1 MHHGQV
7 YNKSY
12 NEIICFHK
20 IELEGH
26 MSRIYVILY
35 TLGQSC
41 GQKVWPIDL
50 WNNLNLL
57 TNGYHQLY
65 LAHMML
71 LNSFL
76 SHFQLS
82 NLFIT
87 YKMVFAWY
95 KKGNE
100 IKPTWIGLELSWQ
113 IMIFKWRTF
122 LFSWHSNC
130 IELRIFGLHSKFH
143 FNITICRNKY
153 QPSGAL

>member
-12 NEIICFHK
+12 NEIIWFHK

-35 TLGQSC
+35 TPGQSC

-50 WNNLNLL
+50 LNNLNLL

-100 IKPTWIGLELSWQ
+100 IKPTWIGLELRLATHDFQMKNFFVFLTFQLHRAKNIWAT
-113 IMIFKWRTF
+113 FKVSF
-122 LFSWHSNC
+122 QHYYL
-130 IELRIFGLHSKFH
+130 
-143 FNITICRNKY
+143 
-153 QPSGAL
+153 